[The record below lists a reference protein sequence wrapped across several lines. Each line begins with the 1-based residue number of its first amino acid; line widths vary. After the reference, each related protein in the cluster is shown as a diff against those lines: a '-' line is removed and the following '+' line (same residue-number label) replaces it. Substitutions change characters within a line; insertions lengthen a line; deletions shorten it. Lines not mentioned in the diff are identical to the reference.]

1 MLYFIFLSVLYPL
14 TSFAQEVVAPVIEQM
29 SVVASPLIE
38 SLGGNQGVTSL
49 AVVALIVQA
58 LMLGVN
64 SKYGHLAG
72 KYRFAIMYGLNAL
85 GGIMALKLQG
95 MDTITALTHS
105 NTMAAYQ
112 VMLNQAYKQ
121 VFKKND

>member
-1 MLYFIFLSVLYPL
+1 MPYFIFLAVLYPII
-14 TSFAQEVVAPVIEQM
+14 SFAQEAVQPVVEQI
-29 SVVASPLIE
+29 SVVASPLVE
-38 SLGGNQGVTSL
+38 SMGGNQGVTSL
-49 AVVALIVQA
+49 AVVALIVQT

-72 KYRFAIMYGLNAL
+72 KYRFAIMYSLNAL

-95 MDTITALTHS
+95 MDTWTALTHS

-112 VMLNQAYKQ
+112 VMLNQFYKQ
-121 VFKKND
+121 VFQKND